1 MNVDG
6 DKIICLHQTFN
17 MKKISVLPFILTVS
31 AFSAQVISGTIISKN
46 ENQPVPYVKI
56 GVEKKT
62 TGTISDG
69 KGNFSIDLTGSDPQ
83 QKVKIEVPGY
93 EIYEETVQD
102 FKKHDQ
108 QKVFLNEKTKTIK
121 EIAIKPKKLVDKNW
135 GIKTKTKSVLYFVNP
150 AGDNTNFLGETA
162 LEFNAKK
169 RSKIKNIN
177 LNIARFNSTEPIIMR
192 YSIYSE
198 KNGFPDKNILDEEIT
213 VELTEDMIKDGTYTL
228 DVNDHN
234 IWVNGKFFVG
244 IQFLKAFNGSIKIS
258 AALFKTGF
266 MRKFYGDWEKMTLA
280 APAINIDVKMD
291 KNGKDTKDDDGGYA
305 DDEISQRWAADN
317 SKNIEEADKSIY
329 GKNGSAG
336 KYLKL
341 KDTDLYYE
349 IYGEG
354 EPLVLLHGNSGSI
367 KDYYQQIPVL
377 SKQYKVIAVDTRGQ
391 GKSKDASK
399 KDFTYKLFADDV
411 KALADE
417 LKLHKINIVG
427 WSDGGNT
434 GLEFALKYPDHLNK
448 LVTIGANAFPEGVE
462 DKLIERFTNQM
473 KQLNDM
479 APEET
484 LGERRLLKIMLTQPN
499 ISKNDLNKIKSPVLV
514 IAGDRDV
521 IKPDHTEFL
530 SKQIPN
536 AEKKIYTDT
545 THMVPYEK
553 PDQLNADILN
563 FLGKK

>member
-1 MNVDG
+1 
-6 DKIICLHQTFN
+6 
-17 MKKISVLPFILTVS
+17 MKKLSIFPFLIAVS
-31 AFSAQVISGTIISKN
+31 AFNGQVISGTIISKN
-46 ENQPVPYVKI
+46 ESQPIPYVKI

-62 TGTISDG
+62 SGTISDG
-69 KGNFSIDLTGSDPQ
+69 NGNFSIDLSDIDPL

-93 EIYEETVQD
+93 EVYEETVRD
-102 FKKHDQ
+102 FKTHHL
-108 QKVFLNEKTKTIK
+108 QKIFLNEKTKNIK

-135 GIKTKTKSVLYFVNP
+135 GVNTKTKNVLYSVNP
-150 AGDNTNFLGETA
+150 ELNKDNFLGETA

-169 RSKIKNIN
+169 RSKIRNIN
-177 LNIARFNSTEPIIMR
+177 LNIARYTSTEPVLMR

-198 KNGFPDKNILDEEIT
+198 KDGFPDKNILDEEIT
-213 VELTEDMIKDGTYTL
+213 VRLTEDMIKDGTYTL

-234 IWVNGKFFVG
+234 IWIKGKFFVG
-244 IQFLKAFNGSIKIS
+244 IQFLKEFNGNIKIS

-266 MRKFYGDWEKMTLA
+266 IREFYGDWKKMTIA

-305 DDEISQRWAADN
+305 DDDAAQSWIADN
-317 SKNIEEADKSIY
+317 SKNIQEADQSIF
-329 GKNGSAG
+329 GKNESAG

-349 IYGEG
+349 VYGEG

-367 KDYYQQIPVL
+367 KDFYQQIPIL
-377 SKQYKVIAVDTRGQ
+377 SKHYKVIAVDTRGQ
-391 GKSKDASK
+391 GKSKDISK
-399 KDFTYKLFADDV
+399 KDFTYRLFADDV
-411 KALADE
+411 KALADD
-417 LKLHKINIVG
+417 LKLDKINIVG

-462 DKLIERFTNQM
+462 SKLIERFTTQM
-473 KQLNDM
+473 TQLNQLSP
-479 APEET
+479 AET
-484 LGERRLLKIMLTQPN
+484 LNERRLLKIMLTEPH
-499 ISKNDLNKIKSPVLV
+499 ISKNDLNTIKSQVLV

-521 IKPDHTEFL
+521 IKPDHTEFI

-536 AEKKIYTDT
+536 AEMKIYKDT
-545 THMVPYEK
+545 THMVPFEK
-553 PDQLNADILN
+553 PDQLNTDIMN
-563 FLGKK
+563 FIGKK